1 MFPTLKTGA
10 VMQYPAK
17 RTLEFN
23 TDTIRFLD
31 GTEQRFRDNPSVLHQ
46 WTIQLDLLDES
57 ELAALDQF
65 FISNQGRFGSF
76 SFTDPW
82 DGTVYPNCSMAQDA
96 SLSTEGRR
104 CGARLQSPSART
116 GPEMIYFPQLVVG
129 RNRPV
134 SDHKA
139 TPARTVV
146 NQSSAGLPSESWPTR
161 GGHHGMASSFS
172 RK

>member
-10 VMQYPAK
+10 VMQYPAT
-17 RTLEFN
+17 RRLNYN

-65 FISNQGRFGSF
+65 FITNQGRFGSF

-82 DGTVYPNCSMAQDA
+82 DGTVYPNCSLAKDTFSFQLRGEMRGKTAV
-96 SLSTEGRR
+96 TVCEN
-104 CGARLQSPSART
+104 RT
-116 GPEMIYFPQLVVG
+116 
-129 RNRPV
+129 
-134 SDHKA
+134 
-139 TPARTVV
+139 
-146 NQSSAGLPSESWPTR
+146 
-161 GGHHGMASSFS
+161 
-172 RK
+172 